1 MLDYEFWI
9 LDSGLEGE
17 RDLEADVEFWIL
29 NFGLENEEA
38 EVGF

>member
-1 MLDYEFWI
+1 MMDFGCWI